1 MAVRTPPPP
10 RAPRAP
16 QLPRAHILPRQPE
29 PGENP
34 EVPWQSWREFNTTHT
49 FEQGDHV
56 TGIGRTGRGKTTLFA
71 RGLLP
76 HYPFVV
82 YLGTKEDDPSAY
94 PWLLRH
100 GFKMTT
106 DPRLDYRRAPR
117 VIYRPGPFG
126 ISKKDKEIQAERF
139 AAVLAVAY
147 AQRRWAI
154 YADEVAYLDEIGLAV
169 ELEAIWRTG
178 RGRKITMLAASQN
191 PVSIPRVAFD
201 QVSHLFFWRQTE
213 AERVRRMGEMAGD
226 AAATVREAIRR
237 LPEYEALYV
246 NTTTDELVRTRYAL

>member
-1 MAVRTPPPP
+1 MAVAPP
-10 RAPRAP
+10 RRPPALPLPPRV
-16 QLPRAHILPRQPE
+16 RILPRQPE
-29 PGENP
+29 PGENVD
-34 EVPWQSWREFNTTHT
+34 VPFQTWREFSATHE
-49 FEQGDHV
+49 FRQGDHV
-56 TGIGRTGRGKTTLFA
+56 TGIARTGRGKTTLFA

-76 HYPFVV
+76 RYPYVV

-100 GFKMTT
+100 GFKMTSN
-106 DPRLDYRRAPR
+106 PRLDFRKSPK
-117 VIYRPGPFG
+117 VIFRPGPFG
-126 ISKKDKEIQAERF
+126 ISKADQEQQATRF

-147 AQRRWAI
+147 AQRGWAI
-154 YADEVAYLDEIGLAV
+154 YADEVAYLDEIGLSH

-226 AAATVREAIRR
+226 PTVREVIPR

-246 NTTTDELVRTRYAL
+246 NTTSDELIRTRYAMS

>member
-1 MAVRTPPPP
+1 MPPVRTPP
-10 RAPRAP
+10 APRRPPAI
-16 QLPRAHILPRQPE
+16 PRVRILPRPPE
-29 PGENP
+29 PGEN
-34 EVPWQSWREFNTTHT
+34 VQVDFQTWRQFEATHEFK
-49 FEQGDHV
+49 QGDHV

-71 RGLLP
+71 RGLLH
-76 HYPFVV
+76 HYPYVL

-94 PWLLRH
+94 PWLLRR
-100 GFKMTT
+100 GYKMTS
-106 DPRLDYRRAPR
+106 DPRLDYRKAPR

-126 ISKKDKEIQAERF
+126 ISKRDKEIQAERF

-154 YADEVAYLDEIGLAV
+154 YADEVAYLDEIGVAV

-226 AAATVREAIRR
+226 AAPVVREAIRR
-237 LPEYEALYV
+237 LPLYEALYV
-246 NTTTDELVRTRYAL
+246 DTSTDELMRTRYSM